1 MARPRNMMAEA
12 AQEAAER
19 VAEARQTGEQLG
31 LFPEIER
38 QSLPEAESKRGRG
51 KARGASQMRMWLIE
65 RGAQRM
71 PEDVLAELAGLMDD
85 RSMVERAMAEAEM
98 MLAWAFQDAE
108 VPKGGVTKP
117 TARMRLDALASAIAA
132 QVKAAEALM
141 PYVAAKVTPDT
152 GPQVQVT
159 QIVTAGAPSE
169 AVQGGDRARDV
180 TPKPARVGP
189 PPMPHQMQQNQ
200 GLSKVSDDPS
210 DGQER
215 TE

>member
-1 MARPRNMMAEA
+1 MARPRNMLAETAEEA
-12 AQEAAER
+12 AKR
-19 VAEARQTGEQLG
+19 VAEARQAGEQLG
-31 LFPEIER
+31 LFAEAPREA
-38 QSLPEAESKRGRG
+38 LPTAEARRGRG
-51 KARGASQMRMWLIE
+51 KARGASQMRLWLIE
-65 RGAQRM
+65 RGAKRM

-85 RSMVERAMAEAEM
+85 RSMVERAMAEAEL
-98 MLAWAFQDAE
+98 MLAWAFEDAE

-159 QIVTAGAPSE
+159 QIVAAAAPSP
-169 AVQGGDRARDV
+169 AVRGGDQARDV
-180 TPKPARVGP
+180 TPLPSRIGP

-200 GLSKVSDDPS
+200 QVSDPS
-210 DGQER
+210 DTSSDGRDR